1 MSDNRI
7 KKRPLFLCWSLSFIS
22 IPLLS
27 FFGRP
32 LQKIIDGNLTA
43 GVQAVALIFI
53 AAGMLCAFLFILR
66 SMDHHKKLRSLLW
79 PGVILFCILLL
90 YNALPLSEKIH
101 VIVFGIFGFLSFRL
115 FGIGLC
121 LVMSG
126 LDELLQYFLAD
137 RFGEWRDALLNFVS
151 SGLGFFSPISLLD
164 VPPNSMETVQSEDKK
179 SKYTPGAG
187 NGFSSF
193 FPSPK
198 RGCLLIRAERHH
210 A

>member
-1 MSDNRI
+1 MFDNRI
-7 KKRPLFLCWSLSFIS
+7 KKWPLFLCWALSFIS

-32 LQKIIDGNLTA
+32 LQKFIDGNLTA

-66 SMDHHKKLRSLLW
+66 SMDHQKKLRSLLW

-90 YNALPLSEKIH
+90 YNALPLPEKIH

-115 FGIGLC
+115 FGIQIALSLC

-137 RFGEWRDALLNFVS
+137 RFGEWRDAMINFVS
-151 SGLGFFSPISLLD
+151 SGLGIFFAHFLAGRSAKLRE
-164 VPPNSMETVQSEDKK
+164 NG
-179 SKYTPGAG
+179 SK
-187 NGFSSF
+187 
-193 FPSPK
+193 
-198 RGCLLIRAERHH
+198 
-210 A
+210 